1 MIFREGK
8 LTARRPVGNEYNIQ
22 DDGWALDFYWE
33 HKDADVKTL
42 VHDVLVNTQMWDQDL
57 TKIPG
62 LEELVAKDLEL
73 IRSKGAEAAY
83 ASVLA

>member
-1 MIFREGK
+1 M
-8 LTARRPVGNEYNIQ
+8 
-22 DDGWALDFYWE
+22 
-33 HKDADVKTL
+33 KTL